1 MKLQKNDIIA
11 GASTL
16 LIMGLLLLF
25 LIFFGMRAHVPL
37 SEEGL
42 TVNFG
47 YVDLSEGL
55 FEPYSEQTPQSPDQ
69 QLAPEPEP
77 EPATPEDLA
86 PVPSEEDL
94 ITQEE
99 ESVDLQAEAKK
110 KAEEEA
116 RLREEERRRQE
127 EEQRRLEEE
136 RKRQEQ
142 ERQAADIKNQVANV
156 FGSQRG
162 SESSNQG
169 TGETPAGNQG
179 RQEGTSNSANTAGAG
194 SGYGDFSL
202 DGRSHMGAL
211 PRPGYSIEAE
221 GVVVVRITVNTQG
234 KVIAASVDLSGTDT
248 DNMELRNAAIN
259 AAKQATFNAIEGNQ
273 NQSGTITYRFR
284 LR

>member
-1 MKLQKNDIIA
+1 MKLHKNNIIA
-11 GASTL
+11 GIGTAI
-16 LIMGLLLLF
+16 IMAVLLLF
-25 LIFFGMRAHVPL
+25 LIFCGMAANTPL

-47 YVDLSEGL
+47 MVDLSQGL
-55 FEPYSEQTPQSPDQ
+55 FEPYSETNSSTPQEDITPSQ
-69 QLAPEPEP
+69 
-77 EPATPEDLA
+77 PATPPATAE
-86 PVPSEEDL
+86 VPSEQEL

-99 ESVDLQAEAKK
+99 ESVDLAAEAKK
-110 KAEEEA
+110 KAEEEE
-116 RLREEERRRQE
+116 RLRQEEQRRKE

-156 FGSQRG
+156 FGSQKG

-169 TGETPAGNQG
+169 QGEVLAGNQG
-179 RQEGTSNSANTAGAG
+179 QVQGNTESANQVGSG

-211 PRPGYSIEAE
+211 PRPSFNIEAE
-221 GVVVVRITVNTQG
+221 GVVMVRIVVNNEG
-234 KVIAASVDLSGTDT
+234 HVISASIDLQGTDT
-248 DNMELRNAAIN
+248 DNMDLRNAALN
-259 AAKQATFNAIEGNQ
+259 AAKQAKFNAIQTKGNQ
-273 NQSGTITYRFR
+273 AGSITYRFR

>member
-16 LIMGLLLLF
+16 LIMGCLLLF
-25 LIFFGMRAHVPL
+25 LIFFGMRANVPL

-77 EPATPEDLA
+77 KPATPEDLA

-142 ERQAADIKNQVANV
+142 ERQAADIKNQVAKV

-162 SESSNQG
+162 SESSDQG
-169 TGETPAGNQG
+169 TGETPAGEQG
-179 RQEGTSNSANTAGAG
+179 RQEGKGRAAHRAGAG

>member
-1 MKLQKNDIIA
+1 MKLHKNNIIA
-11 GASTL
+11 GIGTAI
-16 LIMGLLLLF
+16 IMAVLLLF
-25 LIFFGMRAHVPL
+25 LIFCGMAANTPL

-47 YVDLSEGL
+47 MVDLSQGL
-55 FEPYSEQTPQSPDQ
+55 FEPYSETNSSTPQEDFTPTQ
-69 QLAPEPEP
+69 
-77 EPATPEDLA
+77 PATPPATTE
-86 PVPSEEDL
+86 VPSEQEL

-99 ESVDLQAEAKK
+99 ESVDLAAEAKK

-116 RLREEERRRQE
+116 RLREEERRRLE

-142 ERQAADIKNQVANV
+142 ERQAAEIKNQVANV
-156 FGSQRG
+156 FGSQKG

-169 TGETPAGNQG
+169 QGEVLAGNQG
-179 RQEGTSNSANTAGAG
+179 QVQGNTESANQVGSG

-211 PRPGYSIEAE
+211 PRPSFNIEAE
-221 GVVVVRITVNTQG
+221 GVVMVRIVVNSEG
-234 KVIAASVDLSGTDT
+234 HVISAELDLLGTDT
-248 DNMELRNAAIN
+248 DNQKLRNAAVE
-259 AAKQATFNAIEGNQ
+259 AAKKAKFNAIQTKGNQ
-273 NQSGTITYRFR
+273 AGSITYRFR

>member
-1 MKLQKNDIIA
+1 MKLHKNNIIA
-11 GASTL
+11 GIGTAI
-16 LIMGLLLLF
+16 IMAVLLLF
-25 LIFFGMRAHVPL
+25 LIFCGMAANTPL

-47 YVDLSEGL
+47 MVDLSQGL
-55 FEPYSEQTPQSPDQ
+55 FEPYSETNSSTPQEDFTPTQ
-69 QLAPEPEP
+69 
-77 EPATPEDLA
+77 PATPPATAE
-86 PVPSEEDL
+86 VPSEQEL

-99 ESVDLQAEAKK
+99 ESVDLAAEAKK

-116 RLREEERRRQE
+116 RLREEERRRLE

-142 ERQAADIKNQVANV
+142 ERQAAEIKNQVANV
-156 FGSQRG
+156 FGSQKG

-169 TGETPAGNQG
+169 QGEVLAGNQG
-179 RQEGTSNSANTAGAG
+179 QVQGNTESANQVGSG

-211 PRPGYSIEAE
+211 PRPSFNIEAE
-221 GVVVVRITVNTQG
+221 GVVMVRIVVNNEG
-234 KVIAASVDLSGTDT
+234 HVISASIDLQGTDT
-248 DNMELRNAAIN
+248 DNMDLRNAALS
-259 AAKQATFNAIEGNQ
+259 AAKQAKFNAIQTKGNQ
-273 NQSGTITYRFR
+273 AGSITYRFR